1 MFCHITQKAL
11 ENIQIQ
17 STYKGAASEQTG
29 AKCLIK
35 NMNPLEKKVAC
46 HFSATVT
53 VSVVKRGDKKNLE
66 NRCNLNYN
74 FKNIMQNID

>member
-1 MFCHITQKAL
+1 
-11 ENIQIQ
+11 
-17 STYKGAASEQTG
+17 
-29 AKCLIK
+29 
-35 NMNPLEKKVAC
+35 MNPLEKKVAC

>member
-35 NMNPLEKKVAC
+35 NMNPLEKKLPVI
-46 HFSATVT
+46 FPRLSLLVLSNVVT
-53 VSVVKRGDKKNLE
+53 KKTS
-66 NRCNLNYN
+66 
-74 FKNIMQNID
+74 KTGVT

>member
-1 MFCHITQKAL
+1 MFCRTSHKKRWKIFKFSQLT
-11 ENIQIQ
+11 
-17 STYKGAASEQTG
+17 KGQTG

>member
-1 MFCHITQKAL
+1 MTKSAGKYSNSVNLQR
-11 ENIQIQ
+11 
-17 STYKGAASEQTG
+17 GQTG